1 MHNSQCIRIYYN
13 YSVYYYCVLYVT
25 IYNNKRQITSK
36 YVIKI
41 DKKKNI
47 IIAHFIFN
55 KIMRLQCIASQLKC
69 IWIG

>member
-13 YSVYYYCVLYVT
+13 YSVYSYCVLYGT

-41 DKKKNI
+41 DKKKKKHNNSAFYI
-47 IIAHFIFN
+47 
-55 KIMRLQCIASQLKC
+55 
-69 IWIG
+69 